1 MKQELDLG
9 HKHQPL
15 ILCSLERSIL
25 HGTVPSYPSTQS
37 EKGNPVV
44 FNPAPQ
50 KNSRED
56 SGCPDGGLQA
66 WLVVLGVRL
75 PV

>member
-1 MKQELDLG
+1 MKKELDLE

-15 ILCSLERSIL
+15 ILCSLDPSIL
-25 HGTVPSYPSTQS
+25 CGTVPSYPNTQS
-37 EKGNPVV
+37 EKGSPVV
-44 FNPAPQ
+44 FDQAPQ
-50 KNSRED
+50 KSSQED

-66 WLVVLGVRL
+66 WLVVLGVCL